1 MGKTWI
7 VTDVGTCEPLNAEI
21 DLAALPNPYRLYH
34 FLSDLDAILLAES
47 DDRRRLEQICPRVRH
62 LLDEAPWLTLQ
73 YNQPH
78 AKRGWSVTKLYEE
91 PGYPLTIQ
99 MVAWAGGE
107 KSTIHNHATWGVV
120 ALCDGQEENTFW
132 QRTGDDAKHPDA
144 IATIGDCTLEPGD
157 IISFL
162 PAAIHRVEA
171 LGETPTISFNL
182 YGITDYPSRFKFDH
196 EAKTAQKF

>member
-7 VTDVGTCEPLNAEI
+7 VTDAGQCEPLAAEI
-21 DLAALPNPYRLYH
+21 ELAALPNPYRFYH

-73 YNQPH
+73 YSPPN
-78 AKRGWSVTKLYEE
+78 AKRGWSVSKLYEE
-91 PGYPLTIQ
+91 PGYPLTVQ
-99 MVAWAGGE
+99 MVAWAGGQ

-120 ALCDGQEENTFW
+120 ALSDGQEENTFW
-132 QRTGDDAKHPDA
+132 QRTGDDPEHPDA
-144 IATIGDCTLEPGD
+144 IATIGNVTLEPGD

-162 PAAIHRVEA
+162 PKAIHRVEA
-171 LGETPTISFNL
+171 LGEYPTVSFNL
-182 YGITDYPSRFKFDH
+182 YGITDYPSRFKFDL
-196 EAKTAQKF
+196 EAKTAKKF